1 MEHYALGRDLLGRNG
16 RLDGV
21 SHNLGLMNKYAWF
34 LGLVVFHMGEKCKK
48 HGALLFMRHE
58 DIK

>member
-21 SHNLGLMNKYAWF
+21 SHNLGLMNKNAWF
-34 LGLVVFHMGEKCKK
+34 LGLVV
-48 HGALLFMRHE
+48 
-58 DIK
+58 